1 MIRTAAKFAAFAA
14 LTVGLTAFIGAQIAK
29 IQLGDTYRLSATF
42 DDVTGL
48 SNGDDVKVAG
58 VKVGQVAGIDT
69 TEDGRAEVRLEIDS
83 DVTVPTDTVAAVRW
97 RNLLGQRVVYLEPGR
112 AEGRL
117 GDGDR
122 IDETRSV
129 VDIGAL
135 INELGGL
142 VSAIDPGQLNTL
154 MTAVSEALDG
164 NEAAVTDLLDSAG
177 ELLTTLAERQGTID
191 QLLTDF
197 DTVSRAL
204 ADRDDQIATMIDN
217 LGRLTETFAG
227 NEELLGSTLTEL
239 ASYSGSLDQV
249 LTANQGDLESLI
261 ASLAEVTDTVDD
273 NIDVIGDQLD
283 HLPGGLSALH
293 EVTNRGEYI
302 VIQALCFST
311 GPPPCPTPTDLPGL
325 TGPSTVAA
333 GPSALSQLGP
343 LGPDGT
349 SSPETPAAAALE
361 GLLPGGGS

>member
-1 MIRTAAKFAAFAA
+1 MIRTALKFGAFVV
-14 LTVGLTAFIGAQIAK
+14 LTVSLTAFIGAQIAK
-29 IQLGDTYRLSATF
+29 IQFGDTYRVAATF

-48 SNGDDVKVAG
+48 TNGDDVKVAG

-69 TEDGRAEVRLEIDS
+69 TEDGRAVVRLELES
-83 DVTVPTDTVAAVRW
+83 DVRLPADSVASVRW
-97 RNLLGQRVVYLEPGR
+97 RNLLGQRVVYLEPGETR
-112 AEGRL
+112 SMLA
-117 GDGDR
+117 DGDEIQR
-122 IDETRSV
+122 TKSV

-164 NEAAVTDLLDSAG
+164 NEAAVSQLLDSAG

-191 QLLTDF
+191 QLLDDF
-197 DTVSRAL
+197 DTVSAAL

-217 LGRLTETFAG
+217 LALLTGTFAS
-227 NEELLGSTLTEL
+227 NEDLLGSTLTEL
-239 ASYSGSLDQV
+239 AQYSGSLDQV
-249 LTANQGDLESLI
+249 LTANQSDLENII
-261 ASLAEVTDTVDD
+261 ASLAAVTDTVTD
-273 NIDVIGDQLD
+273 NIDVIGDQLTN
-283 HLPGGLSALH
+283 LPGGLSALH

-325 TGPSTVAA
+325 SGPSTVAA
-333 GPSALSQLGP
+333 GPDALSNLGP
-343 LGPDGT
+343 LGPAGT
-349 SSPETPAAAALE
+349 GTPQSPSAGALQ
-361 GLLPGGGS
+361 GLLPGSTG